1 MTWTC
6 RGVGESETQPI
17 RNLFL
22 FVGAD
27 PETTWV
33 RPCKLRL
40 DRAGF
45 VLTGAGGARA
55 PPRTSRP
62 LEASL
67 PGVFAIGDVR
77 AGSVKRVGGAIG
89 EGAAV
94 VAAIHGALADRRG
107 LSGLPERSALRG
119 LLRVL
124 ARPVR
129 TARGRHGVVLQP
141 YRGYGSARRIFVI
154 GRAFWQRTGDDPA
167 EGELRDIVRRIR
179 RRPVR
184 EARIRARFYGAET
197 EVVTDRDGYF
207 RVEMA
212 PGGPV
217 PTDRLWHRLEL
228 AMLAPERLETT
239 AEVYIPPRARVVV
252 VSDIDDTVMH
262 TGVANKAAMLWR
274 LFVQDAESRT
284 VFPGVS
290 VLYRALHAG
299 ASGDEGNPMLYV
311 SRAPWGI
318 YELLEEFF
326 RTHDIPEGPILFLRE
341 WGLSWKHPVP
351 APRRRPQAAAD
362 RGDDGALRRH
372 ALRADR
378 RQRPAR
384 PGGLPA
390 HRRASRRPRP
400 RRLHPRHRRPRP
412 GALGR
417 GHGDGRARSGRPAAH
432 LVLAPDS
439 LAIAED
445 AARLGLIAPEA
456 VAAVGA
462 RVEERRRAGIDPP
475 PPA

>member
-1 MTWTC
+1 M
-6 RGVGESETQPI
+6 
-17 RNLFL
+17 
-22 FVGAD
+22 
-27 PETTWV
+27 
-33 RPCKLRL
+33 
-40 DRAGF
+40 
-45 VLTGAGGARA
+45 
-55 PPRTSRP
+55 
-62 LEASL
+62 
-67 PGVFAIGDVR
+67 
-77 AGSVKRVGGAIG
+77 
-89 EGAAV
+89 
-94 VAAIHGALADRRG
+94 
-107 LSGLPERSALRG
+107 PERSALRG

-141 YRGYGSARRIFVI
+141 YRGYGSALRIFVI

-197 EVVTDRDGYF
+197 EVLTDRDGYF

-239 AEVYIPPRARVVV
+239 AEVYIPTRARVVV

-351 APRRRPQAAAD
+351 RRAVDHKQRLIEAMMALYDDMPFVLIGDSGQHDPEVYQHIVAQTGARVRAVYIRDIAA
-362 RGDDGALRRH
+362 RGPERSAEVTAMAA
-372 ALRADR
+372 ALRA
-378 RQRPAR
+378 A
-384 PGGLPA
+384 GG
-390 HRRASRRPRP
+390 
-400 RRLHPRHRRPRP
+400 
-412 GALGR
+412 G
-417 GHGDGRARSGRPAAH
+417 H